1 MLKTNG
7 DRLMELTGERPGRKL
22 GYVLHA
28 LLEEALENSTK
39 NTVDY
44 MEQRGVELFS
54 LPEDELIK
62 LAEAGKAKQAAE
74 EAAALKD
81 IQRTHKV
88 G

>member
-1 MLKTNG
+1 
-7 DRLMELTGERPGRKL
+7 
-22 GYVLHA
+22 
-28 LLEEALENSTK
+28 
-39 NTVDY
+39 